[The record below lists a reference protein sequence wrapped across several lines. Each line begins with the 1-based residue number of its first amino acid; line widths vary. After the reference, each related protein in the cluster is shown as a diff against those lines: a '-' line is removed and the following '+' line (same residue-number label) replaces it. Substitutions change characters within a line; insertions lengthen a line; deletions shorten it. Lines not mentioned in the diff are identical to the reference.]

1 VSKIQKIIKSIG
13 TPFWFSILLVV
24 FIVTLFFILS
34 PKVSSLLFPIKRQTV
49 LNEFISKTKA
59 TGVINPQDYWQF
71 REFYSPGYFTFSRT
85 GIPESLVVTAS
96 TKIEVTYNQKAIDL
110 TDLYFSSQKLNS
122 LDMLTKQ
129 SSLSNIVD
137 QKQFQN
143 DKLIFMNSN
152 SAIYQE
158 GSKTIKIVFL
168 LTNADMQKA
177 NGFFDYTDK
186 DKQITEG
193 ENWLNITSLNAN

>member
-1 VSKIQKIIKSIG
+1 VRKVQKIIKSIR
-13 TPFWFSILLVV
+13 TTFWFSIILLV
-24 FIVTLFFILS
+24 FILALFVILS
-34 PKVSSLLFPIKRQTV
+34 PKVSSLLFPLKRQTV

-59 TGVINPQDYWQF
+59 EGLINSQEYWQF

-85 GIPESLVVTAS
+85 GIAESLAEKATIGIGV
-96 TKIEVTYNQKAIDL
+96 KYNQKEVDL
-110 TDLYFSSQKLNS
+110 IDLYFSSQKLSS

-129 SSLSNIVD
+129 SNLNSIVD

-143 DKLIFMNSN
+143 EKLIFMNNN
-152 SAIYQE
+152 SAIYQD
-158 GSKTIKIVFL
+158 GSKNIKIIFL
-168 LTNADMQKA
+168 LTNAEMQKA

-193 ENWLNITSLNAN
+193 ENWLNITSLSEN